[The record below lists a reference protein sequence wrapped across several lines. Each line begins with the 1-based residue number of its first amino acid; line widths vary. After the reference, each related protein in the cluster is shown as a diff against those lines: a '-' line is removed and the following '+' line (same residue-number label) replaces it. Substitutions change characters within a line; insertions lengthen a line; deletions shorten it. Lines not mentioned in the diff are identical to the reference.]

1 MIFNSFTNEDYFKS
15 NFAFLNDSN
24 INDNNNQFNYEEED
38 YNNYQTYEKEKEPIN
53 STYFYMNN
61 DLALKKIIPIEE
73 SSTKAKTLLQ
83 NIFNNNYNSQIKD
96 EEKITIPKLY
106 TCDTIN
112 KILSE
117 RKLNKIEEKFL
128 IDEKLRNEEKEL
140 FLSQKKRKRTYTNE
154 DNETKT
160 KYQKGRKNKNDQ
172 SKRKH
177 NKMSPDNVIKKIK
190 SKIFEMI
197 LLFVNSILN
206 VNNEEENNK
215 ILKDLD
221 YKYINQLNKVI
232 DLDYLGLPLKDLLSK
247 EISPKFKKYQKDYN
261 KKTIE
266 NIEKKNNNEII
277 NFVFNMTFREWLDL
291 FTLKKKVTEF
301 GNLSEDKCKEIEKKL
316 PKLQTI
322 LDEIMEKN
330 NEENNNYYSH
340 YIFYLFNYEIWFFN
354 KRERKQKEK

>member
-96 EEKITIPKLY
+96 EEKITIPQLY

-117 RKLNKIEEKFL
+117 RNLNNIKKKFL

-232 DLDYLGLPLKDLLSK
+232 DLGLLDLPLKDLLSK
-247 EISPKFKKYQKDYN
+247 DISPKFTQYDEKYNRK
-261 KKTIE
+261 I
-266 NIEKKNNNEII
+266 IEKIEKENNNEII